1 MSEQEIFDK
10 IKEVLIDDF
19 EVEENLIT
27 KDASFYDDMGL
38 DSLDAIDLI
47 VNLNNIYNI
56 DVENKEIEETRTIAQ
71 LMNVVQKNLSK

>member
-1 MSEQEIFDK
+1 MNEQEIFDK

-19 EVEENLIT
+19 EVEEELIT
-27 KDASFYDDMGL
+27 KEASFYDDMGL

-47 VNLNNIYNI
+47 VNLNNLYDI

-71 LMNVVQKNLSK
+71 LIAVVQKNLSK